1 MTDSNKTPKQK
12 PSKLDWMLIVSLLAL
27 IGSTIFFMGQFSAK
41 LNIAESRII
50 DADEKIERI
59 NNRLDGFIEE
69 IKNVNENAK
78 KDLKETIS
86 LWTDPIIFINGKLG
100 SGLNMGVNTS
110 DGITN
115 WVKVSNNIT
124 LKYPGRQSWG
134 SLFITIGEPTQPPR
148 PARDYSK
155 YNKLL
160 IEMKGEKGDES
171 VLIGLKDKDDPDDG
185 SESKTR
191 LNLTKQWGIYEIKLK
206 ENFITTDLKKL
217 YVVSEFVFESK
228 PQTIFVRKIQ
238 FVR

>member
-27 IGSTIFFMGQFSAK
+27 IGSVIFFMGQFSAK

-50 DADEKIERI
+50 EADEKIEKI

-86 LWTDPIIFINGKLG
+86 SWTDPIVFIKGKLG

-110 DGITN
+110 DGITD
-115 WVKVSNNIT
+115 WVRVSNNIT
-124 LKYPGRQSWG
+124 MKYPGRQSWG
-134 SLFITIGEPTQPPR
+134 AVFITIGEPTQPPR

-160 IEMKGEKGDES
+160 IEMKGEKGGES

-191 LNLTKQWGIYEIKLK
+191 LNLTRQWGIYEIKIK

-217 YVVSEFVFESK
+217 NVVSEFVFESK